1 MKMSYVIYFLC
12 VVIVILVIYLALT
25 PDMETDAIN
34 KIRSKIKFIN
44 GKCDII
50 NNIKS
55 KIKFKNGKRII
66 IAIFI
71 LTFAFQYVLFFNP
84 NVNCLFGITT
94 VICIFL
100 FNLFAKFNKLSRNT
114 KVNFVIIGGIFIATC
129 MTGTSMP
136 LNQENT
142 SKEEM
147 IQIYQLKVFWNFIY
161 LAVPS
166 FFIYELS
173 KENKLLNLLS
183 RYRKQRKIKILI
195 QTKEKNK

>member
-1 MKMSYVIYFLC
+1 
-12 VVIVILVIYLALT
+12 
-25 PDMETDAIN
+25 
-34 KIRSKIKFIN
+34 
-44 GKCDII
+44 
-50 NNIKS
+50 
-55 KIKFKNGKRII
+55 
-66 IAIFI
+66 
-71 LTFAFQYVLFFNP
+71 
-84 NVNCLFGITT
+84 
-94 VICIFL
+94 
-100 FNLFAKFNKLSRNT
+100 
-114 KVNFVIIGGIFIATC
+114 

>member
-1 MKMSYVIYFLC
+1 MSYVIYFLC

-71 LTFAFQYVLFFNP
+71 LTFAFQYV
-84 NVNCLFGITT
+84 
-94 VICIFL
+94 
-100 FNLFAKFNKLSRNT
+100 
-114 KVNFVIIGGIFIATC
+114 
-129 MTGTSMP
+129 
-136 LNQENT
+136 
-142 SKEEM
+142 
-147 IQIYQLKVFWNFIY
+147 
-161 LAVPS
+161 
-166 FFIYELS
+166 
-173 KENKLLNLLS
+173 
-183 RYRKQRKIKILI
+183 
-195 QTKEKNK
+195 